1 VQIELELAEDLPL
14 MQGNSQSIEQIILN
28 IIINAIQA
36 IHHENGII
44 RIRSGFQ
51 KKDGR
56 ILIAI
61 SDNGSGISAAVA
73 DKLFLPFVTDKQEEG
88 GTGLGLSVTYGL
100 VQAHG
105 GDISFETHE
114 GKGTTFTI
122 SMPTLLKG
130 ETAKILIVDD
140 DQTIREMLI
149 DALTMNPQK
158 SYLIEEAAN
167 GIEASIK
174 LGTYRPD
181 LLILDLFMPEMDG
194 LEVCRII
201 RNEPELSDM
210 QVIISTGYPDHAK
223 LNEIARLGFTNV
235 IFKPFDLPAFVKK
248 VERILAAS

>member
-1 VQIELELAEDLPL
+1 
-14 MQGNSQSIEQIILN
+14 MQGNLQSIEQIILN

-36 IHHENGII
+36 IDHENGII
-44 RIRSGFQ
+44 RIRSGLQ

-56 ILIAI
+56 ILIAV
-61 SDNGSGISAAVA
+61 SDNGGGISAAVA

-105 GDISFETHE
+105 GDISFETRR

-122 SMPTLLKG
+122 SMPTLLKR
-130 ETAKILIVDD
+130 EVAKILIVDD
-140 DQTIREMLI
+140 DQTIRQMLI
-149 DALTMNPQK
+149 EALTLDQQK
-158 SYLIEEAAN
+158 SYLIEEATN

-210 QVIISTGYPDHAK
+210 KVIISTGYPDHAK
-223 LNEIARLGFTNV
+223 LNEMAKLGFTNV
-235 IFKPFDLPAFVKK
+235 IYKPFNLPEFVKT
-248 VERILAAS
+248 VVRILAAD